1 MNNTY
6 VKQKLDELHLIDDFL
21 FFQMM
26 NHPKYGPKFSRLL
39 LRLILGRDVGK
50 LHVIPQK
57 EYYGEDTDLHGAR
70 LDVYLEEEEPDF
82 LLDFED
88 EGVPSVYDLEPEKK
102 KDLESKDN
110 LPKRVRFYHAVID
123 SHSLKSGKSYGNL
136 KNVLIIMITDYDPF
150 GLNRMIYTVRTGCVE
165 EPDMNYK
172 DGAQTIFLYTK
183 GTEGNPPERL
193 RKLLQYIDGGRSEE
207 DLEPEETEA
216 LEIAQM
222 VNQIKKDAEVT
233 VKYMKQWE
241 KLQKVYHDGQR
252 EGKFS
257 TKSEDIMEL
266 LEDYGDIPE
275 ELHKKILNEQDPDT
289 LKKWHKLA
297 AKVSSMD
304 EFAAKM

>member
-1 MNNTY
+1 MNYTY

-39 LRLILGRDVGK
+39 LKLILGRDVGK

-136 KNVLIIMITDYDPF
+136 MPVSPALKNSPTP
-150 GLNRMIYTVRTGCVE
+150 CASWQ
-165 EPDMNYK
+165 P
-172 DGAQTIFLYTK
+172 
-183 GTEGNPPERL
+183 RL
-193 RKLLQYIDGGRSEE
+193 RPMARSTSCSRTAKHSG
-207 DLEPEETEA
+207 P
-216 LEIAQM
+216 
-222 VNQIKKDAEVT
+222 
-233 VKYMKQWE
+233 
-241 KLQKVYHDGQR
+241 
-252 EGKFS
+252 
-257 TKSEDIMEL
+257 
-266 LEDYGDIPE
+266 
-275 ELHKKILNEQDPDT
+275 T
-289 LKKWHKLA
+289 LPPI
-297 AKVSSMD
+297 
-304 EFAAKM
+304 FAT